1 MQTEILYV
9 EDNPA
14 DVFLLGEAIRRRC
27 GAALLSTV
35 DDGESA
41 LSFLNGAKL
50 LPCAIVLDI
59 GLPRID
65 GAEVLRVIK
74 SNPSFRSVPTAVF
87 ADLSVQRQMKR
98 DGHLPE
104 LFLTKP
110 SDLDGYDVVAGQIL
124 ALCDPAN
131 YAKAA
136 EQPD

>member
-1 MQTEILYV
+1 MRTEILYV

-14 DVFLLGEAIRRRC
+14 DVFLLGEAIRKQSD
-27 GAALLSTV
+27 GVLLSSV

-41 LSFLNGAKL
+41 LSFLHGAKL

-65 GAEVLRVIK
+65 GTEVLKVLK

-87 ADLSVQRQMKR
+87 ADQSAQRQMKK

-110 SDLDGYDVVAGQIL
+110 SDLDGYDTVAGQIL
-124 ALCDPAN
+124 ALCDSTN

-136 EQPD
+136 ERSD

>member
-14 DVFLLGEAIRRRC
+14 DVFLLGEAIRRKS
-27 GAALLSTV
+27 AAVMLSSF

-41 LSFLNGAKL
+41 LSFLHGAKL

-65 GAEVLRVIK
+65 GAEVLRVLK

-87 ADLSVQRQMKR
+87 ADQSVQRQMKK

-110 SDLDGYDVVAGQIL
+110 SDLDGYDTVAGQIL
-124 ALCDPAN
+124 ALCGSAN

-136 EQPD
+136 DQSD

>member
-14 DVFLLGEAIRRRC
+14 DVFLLGEAIRRQSN
-27 GAALLSTV
+27 AVLLSSV

-41 LSFLNGAKL
+41 LSFLNAATL
-50 LPCAIVLDI
+50 LPCAIVLDL

-65 GAEVLRVIK
+65 GAEVLRVLK

-87 ADLSVQRQMKR
+87 AEHSVECQMRK

-104 LFLTKP
+104 LFLIKP
-110 SDLDGYDVVAGQIL
+110 SDLEGYDTIASQIL
-124 ALCDPAN
+124 ALCGSRNLP
-131 YAKAA
+131 KPA
-136 EQPD
+136 EQPE

>member
-1 MQTEILYV
+1 MHTEILYV

-14 DVFLLGEAIRRRC
+14 DVFLLGEAIRRKSN
-27 GAALLSTV
+27 AVLLSTV

-50 LPCAIVLDI
+50 LPCAIVLDV

-65 GAEVLRVIK
+65 GTEVLRVIK
-74 SNPSFRSVPTAVF
+74 SNPSFRCVPTAVF
-87 ADLSVQRQMKR
+87 ADQSVQRQMKR

-110 SDLDGYDVVAGQIL
+110 SDLDGYDTVAGQIL
-124 ALCDPAN
+124 ALCDPA
-131 YAKAA
+131 YYLKAA
-136 EQPD
+136 EQSA

>member
-1 MQTEILYV
+1 MLTEILYV

-14 DVFLLGEAIRRRC
+14 DVFLLGEAIRKKTD
-27 GAALLSTV
+27 AVVLSSV

-87 ADLSVQRQMKR
+87 ADQSAQRQIKR

-110 SDLDGYDVVAGQIL
+110 SDLDGYDTVASQIL
-124 ALCDPAN
+124 ALCDTAN
-131 YAKAA
+131 YAKVA
-136 EQPD
+136 EQSD

>member
-1 MQTEILYV
+1 MLTEILYV

-14 DVFLLGEAIRRRC
+14 DVFLLGEAIRRKSN
-27 GAALLSTV
+27 AVLLSTV

-65 GAEVLRVIK
+65 GTEVLKVLK

-87 ADLSVQRQMKR
+87 ADQRAPRQLR
-98 DGHLPE
+98 REGH
-104 LFLTKP
+104 
-110 SDLDGYDVVAGQIL
+110 VR
-124 ALCDPAN
+124 
-131 YAKAA
+131 
-136 EQPD
+136 